1 MRLHGYLPVR
11 GKPLSRGVHCSAWA
25 VPVTQCEWRRRC
37 PPPRKVP
44 QDRYSI
50 TMCGTR
56 AKSRVTVTVARLRG
70 RGTGIRSTDT
80 VSQVRHWAMRSGGRS

>member
-37 PPPRKVP
+37 PPPKKGAPRSLQYYHVRDASQEP
-44 QDRYSI
+44 CHCHGSETPRAGHRHQVDRYCI
-50 TMCGTR
+50 TGTPLGH
-56 AKSRVTVTVARLRG
+56 AFRG
-70 RGTGIRSTDT
+70 
-80 VSQVRHWAMRSGGRS
+80 